1 MIRSSTD
8 FGLTT
13 VVMLIGVFVLVAL
26 FTRLSKTGRM
36 GRGTATIL
44 SISLFC
50 VAVAMIASFQ
60 ITRQRQAQRGSPR
73 KAIEISLPSF
83 PALRLNEGN
92 ESDTGDEGEV
102 ASVEIRTSD
111 GDEPSPVIAFDG
123 AGKRVRIGPSSV
135 SVGDSRKPVVQ
146 AVSQSNARNSSH
158 KLPAFFKY
166 ARNAGFF
173 SVLLVLGYLFLD
185 AGKRQRYIW
194 PRRIAVA
201 AAFAAVCVLLWRIG
215 PLM

>member
-1 MIRSSTD
+1 MTPGPLS
-8 FGLTT
+8 
-13 VVMLIGVFVLVAL
+13 VVLLIGVLGLVGL

-36 GRGTATIL
+36 GRASATIL

-50 VAVAMIASFQ
+50 VAVATIASFQ
-60 ITRQRQAQRGSPR
+60 ITRQRQAQRGSTIKWPET
-73 KAIEISLPSF
+73 APPSLP
-83 PALRLNEGN
+83 ALSIREGN
-92 ESDTGDEGEV
+92 ESDSEEEDAV
-102 ASVEIRTSD
+102 ATVEIRTSD
-111 GDEPSPVIAFDG
+111 EDEPTHIVASGGTRKDVRKSKSSGAVAESRQRGWYRVSDSDG
-123 AGKRVRIGPSSV
+123 GPSS
-135 SVGDSRKPVVQ
+135 SRWPI
-146 AVSQSNARNSSH
+146 A
-158 KLPAFFKY
+158 LKY

-173 SVLLVLGYLFLD
+173 SVLLVLAYLFLD